1 MGCAAPL
8 TRRYLI
14 QTAVGELLGKRVP
27 STILVEFEVPSGQ
40 LEQRIILEEQ
50 GKEEIRDE
58 KRIIRKTS
66 EGQVGVD
73 LHTHK

>member
-1 MGCAAPL
+1 M
-8 TRRYLI
+8 
-14 QTAVGELLGKRVP
+14 
-27 STILVEFEVPSGQ
+27 EFEVPSGQ